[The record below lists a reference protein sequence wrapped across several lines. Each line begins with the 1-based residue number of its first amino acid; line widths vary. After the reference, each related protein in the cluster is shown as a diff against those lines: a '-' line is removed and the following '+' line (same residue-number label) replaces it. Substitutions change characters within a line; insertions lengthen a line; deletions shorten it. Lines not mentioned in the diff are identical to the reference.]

1 LASRVRIW
9 GPAAAWAAVLFLLSA
24 LPDLRAGPDLVPFGD
39 KVVHAVLYATFGA
52 TLGLGWSRAPAPVRH
67 GVLLVVGTLYAGT
80 DEWHQMYVPGRTP
93 DVADWVADVGGLLV
107 GYGTTVK
114 LLGRKNDREI
124 DEEST

>member
-1 LASRVRIW
+1 MASQLRIW

-24 LPDLRAGPDLVPFGD
+24 LPDVGSGPDLLPFGD
-39 KVVHAVLYATFGA
+39 KVAHAVLYATFGA
-52 TLGLGWSRAPAPVRH
+52 TLGLGWSRAPAPTRH
-67 GVLLVVGTLYAGT
+67 WVLLVVGALYAVT

-93 DVADWVADVGGLLV
+93 DIADWVADVCGLLV

-114 LLGRKNDREI
+114 LLGRKNDHEI